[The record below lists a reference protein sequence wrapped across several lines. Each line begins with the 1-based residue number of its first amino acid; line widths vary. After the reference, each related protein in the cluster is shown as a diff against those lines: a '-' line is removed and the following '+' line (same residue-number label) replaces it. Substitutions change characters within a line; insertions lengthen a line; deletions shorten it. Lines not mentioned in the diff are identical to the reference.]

1 MSGSAWIMMLGTWG
15 VIIGF
20 TGYFFWKVLAT
31 PHGKLDSDNT
41 EE

>member
-1 MSGSAWIMMLGTWG
+1 MSGSAWIMMVGTWS

-20 TGYFFWKVLAT
+20 TGYFFWKVLQT
-31 PHGKLDSDNT
+31 PPGKLDSDNT